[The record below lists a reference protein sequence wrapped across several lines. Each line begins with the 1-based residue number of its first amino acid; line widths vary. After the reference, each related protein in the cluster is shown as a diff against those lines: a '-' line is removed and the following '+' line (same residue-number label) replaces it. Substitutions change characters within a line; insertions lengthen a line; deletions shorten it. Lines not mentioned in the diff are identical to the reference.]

1 MTLDN
6 RLHNCS
12 FTYQKSYHLAWKRG
26 SAFGPKM
33 KLESLLPLI
42 FDLAFQSHPLLRHV
56 MYTKIVYIISSN
68 PHFCGDLDK
77 WWCRLYPSTNKK
89 TTSLITVTIFG
100 NPCPKKNIILSIPSS
115 IIPIQVSQTPKTR
128 KNPKNRS
135 FLLSKH
141 VSATG
146 NVLKFRH
153 GFWPTHLCNVYLY
166 AGRRYTAGP
175 ACSVTVDQTHVVL
188 CSV

>member
-42 FDLAFQSHPLLRHV
+42 FDLASFQSHPLLRHV

-128 KNPKNRS
+128 KNPQNMLTIIHCMSKQHHEV
-135 FLLSKH
+135 LST
-141 VSATG
+141 AALRLYG
-146 NVLKFRH
+146 VLESLY
-153 GFWPTHLCNVYLY
+153 GF
-166 AGRRYTAGP
+166 A
-175 ACSVTVDQTHVVL
+175 
-188 CSV
+188 

>member
-26 SAFGPKM
+26 SALRPKM

-77 WWCRLYPSTNKK
+77 WWCRLYYPSTNKK

-146 NVLKFRH
+146 NVFELEAWFLANS
-153 GFWPTHLCNVYLY
+153 FV
-166 AGRRYTAGP
+166 
-175 ACSVTVDQTHVVL
+175 
-188 CSV
+188 